1 MEWFAQEALLPPYP
15 GSARLH
21 GLCRPYQ
28 LPLIHGTSAPSSSPQ
43 HVAAV
48 PRFHHAAIL
57 HLHGAQGLSILVSQ
71 LFCGGFLGFWHALV
85 LHVIT
90 LPVDILVLLG
100 LSIWGTVVLNQDG
113 TDACR
118 LDEICLPFARLV
130 HLNVVLG
137 YAYILINLFLKPL
150 LLGLFCFCLGGI
162 RLMHKDE
169 AEEKDWQLR
178 SLQGKVISGLHSG
191 TFSSIYGAIS
201 PRPKRRQRRDAASR
215 RRPPT

>member
-1 MEWFAQEALLPPYP
+1 MQQYYIFMVLKD
-15 GSARLH
+15 
-21 GLCRPYQ
+21 
-28 LPLIHGTSAPSSSPQ
+28 
-43 HVAAV
+43 
-48 PRFHHAAIL
+48 F
-57 HLHGAQGLSILVSQ
+57 SILVSQ

-118 LDEICLPFARLV
+118 LDEICLPLARLV

-215 RRPPT
+215 RRPPTQTPRFAESDTATGNVNTNGEAGDMAVSPPSRTERIEFFGDRRQ